1 MKNNYN
7 YFQKTL
13 HKFLLSSKFL
23 KESMFSFEQNIF
35 IEKEIEISGNHVFI
49 SGLARSGSTILLN
62 TIYKSKQFASL
73 TYKDMP
79 FILAPNFWAKLQTSS
94 QNNFRTEREHNDGL
108 YISPESPEAFEEVF
122 WMTFNEY
129 SETNQNNFKNYI
141 KLILKRYSKI
151 RYLSKNNQNIH
162 RLLFLKDCVKNS
174 IILIP
179 FRDPLQQANSL
190 LIQHTNFCIKQKN
203 DPFLLDYMKLI
214 GHREFGLSYNP
225 NFTDRLNYLDPLLLN
240 HWLEQWLLTYDNLL
254 KTVSEIENI
263 IFVCYETLCN
273 SSLKWTK
280 LKNKL
285 SIDSNYKTNYCE
297 SINPINKIY
306 NQKLNNKCYELYS
319 TLQDI
324 SI

>member
-141 KLILKRYSKI
+141 KLILKGYSKI

>member
-13 HKFLLSSKFL
+13 HKILLSSKFF

-35 IEKEIEISGNHVFI
+35 IEKEIDISGNHVFI

-79 FILAPNFWAKLQTSS
+79 FILAPNFWAKLQPSS
-94 QNNFRTEREHNDGL
+94 QNNFQTEREHNDGL

-273 SSLKWTK
+273 SSPKWTK

-297 SINPINKIY
+297 SINPINEIY

>member
-1 MKNNYN
+1 M
-7 YFQKTL
+7 
-13 HKFLLSSKFL
+13 
-23 KESMFSFEQNIF
+23 
-35 IEKEIEISGNHVFI
+35 
-49 SGLARSGSTILLN
+49 
-62 TIYKSKQFASL
+62 
-73 TYKDMP
+73 
-79 FILAPNFWAKLQTSS
+79 
-94 QNNFRTEREHNDGL
+94 
-108 YISPESPEAFEEVF
+108 
-122 WMTFNEY
+122 
-129 SETNQNNFKNYI
+129 
-141 KLILKRYSKI
+141 ILKRYSKI

-214 GHREFGLSYNP
+214 GHREFGLSYSP

-240 HWLEQWLLTYDNLL
+240 HWLEQWLLTYENLL
-254 KTVSEIENI
+254 KTVSGIENI

-273 SSLKWTK
+273 SASKWTK

-285 SIDSNYKTNYCE
+285 SIDSNYETNYCE
-297 SINPINKIY
+297 SIYSINKIY
-306 NQKLNNKCYELYS
+306 NQKLYNKCYELYN

>member
-13 HKFLLSSKFL
+13 HKILLSSKFF

-35 IEKEIEISGNHVFI
+35 IEKEIDISGNHVFI

-79 FILAPNFWAKLQTSS
+79 FILAPNFWAKLQSSS
-94 QNNFRTEREHNDGL
+94 QNNFQTEREHNDGL

-129 SETNQNNFKNYI
+129 SEANQNNFKNYI

-214 GHREFGLSYNP
+214 GHREFVLSYSP
-225 NFTDRLNYLDPLLLN
+225 SFTDRLNYLDPLLLN

-273 SSLKWTK
+273 SSPKWTK

-297 SINPINKIY
+297 SINPINEIY

>member
-285 SIDSNYKTNYCE
+285 SIDSNYKTNYCQ

>member
-1 MKNNYN
+1 M
-7 YFQKTL
+7 
-13 HKFLLSSKFL
+13 
-23 KESMFSFEQNIF
+23 
-35 IEKEIEISGNHVFI
+35 
-49 SGLARSGSTILLN
+49 
-62 TIYKSKQFASL
+62 
-73 TYKDMP
+73 
-79 FILAPNFWAKLQTSS
+79 
-94 QNNFRTEREHNDGL
+94 
-108 YISPESPEAFEEVF
+108 
-122 WMTFNEY
+122 
-129 SETNQNNFKNYI
+129 
-141 KLILKRYSKI
+141 ILKRYSKI

>member
-94 QNNFRTEREHNDGL
+94 QNNFQTEREHNDGL